1 MQATSSKCIGLSP
14 CPNVARFTAM
24 ASKNKQALI
33 QQSYEIVFFSFI
45 VSSQTPIQL
54 SSATKS
60 WLEAQEGYHASS
72 KVVHHLDQTVVVTA
86 LSTHFSKQM

>member
-1 MQATSSKCIGLSP
+1 MKL
-14 CPNVARFTAM
+14 
-24 ASKNKQALI
+24 
-33 QQSYEIVFFSFI
+33 FFSFI

-72 KVVHHLDQTVVVTA
+72 EVVNHLDQTVVVTA